1 MNGVLHTGEEVG
13 LNFLSA
19 TYHVE
24 KLVLSCP
31 SPACDLEQ
39 GRLALSVQC
48 TVYMVPNQRG
58 SSPDQPTKQP
68 TKPAANQRP
77 KKTNSASATT
87 DCRLIALVSITTTT
101 DSRLKTQD

>member
-31 SPACDLEQ
+31 SPVCDLEQ

-48 TVYMVPNQRG
+48 TVYSTVYMVPNQRG
-58 SSPDQPTKQP
+58 SSTESTNQATNEASSQPKTKED
-68 TKPAANQRP
+68 K
-77 KKTNSASATT
+77 
-87 DCRLIALVSITTTT
+87 
-101 DSRLKTQD
+101 